1 MAFSP
6 TESAFE
12 GFRLARRSPLTILI
26 WAAVYLLVT
35 VAFVFL
41 AGNHLPAFIEAMEAI
56 EGTAQ
61 PTPEDL
67 QPVFAAY
74 SAMIGPML
82 PVSIVLGA
90 MLNAAVARAVV
101 RPGESAFG
109 YLRLGMDEVRVFVV
123 TLVIGIIIALACI
136 PAAIVAGIVVGIVA
150 ATLADN
156 VGLAIGVGML
166 AYVAFIAF
174 IIWLSVRFSL
184 AVPIT
189 VAERRFAIFDS
200 WRMTKGHVWGL
211 IGMTILAFVLCLVVQ
226 ILASIIIMPIVYFTT
241 DGFQALTQIEGMTP
255 MEIARTMAPL
265 AIAIGAFAS
274 ILSSLQLAIMYAPYA
289 SAYTDMAGRGGTTDS

>member
-1 MAFSP
+1 
-6 TESAFE
+6 
-12 GFRLARRSPLTILI
+12 
-26 WAAVYLLVT
+26 
-35 VAFVFL
+35 
-41 AGNHLPAFIEAMEAI
+41 
-56 EGTAQ
+56 
-61 PTPEDL
+61 
-67 QPVFAAY
+67 
-74 SAMIGPML
+74 
-82 PVSIVLGA
+82 

-156 VGLAIGVGML
+156 VGLALGVGML

-289 SAYTDMAGRGGTTDS
+289 SAYTDMAGRGGATDV